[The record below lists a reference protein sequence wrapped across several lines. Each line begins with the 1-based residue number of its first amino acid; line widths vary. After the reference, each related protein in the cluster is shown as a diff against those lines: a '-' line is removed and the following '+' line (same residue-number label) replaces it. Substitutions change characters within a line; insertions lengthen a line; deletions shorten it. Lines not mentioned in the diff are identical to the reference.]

1 MSEKRP
7 IGEDIFQW
15 WKDYIAPRVQ
25 GQSEDEAENKTQ
37 RSGGR
42 NARQGAARAL
52 SARLRRSTYS
62 DILSE
67 PDVSELVVKLSLSKD
82 QLKPFAY
89 MLHVISFVR
98 HNVPDSLA
106 KRLKGADEKPVMS
119 HARFRKLMTAER
131 DEVASL
137 LRRAVTL
144 VGYECNV
151 SRLVEDMMFWGD
163 QTRTRWCL
171 DYFRSSVREEVNDKR
186 PLGEK
191 VLQWWENHVAPRVQ
205 GDSGDYDPR
214 QSAARALSARL
225 RRSTYPD
232 ILFEPTVSRLVVELS
247 LSKDQLKPFAY
258 MLHVISFVRRDVS
271 DSLAKRLKGADET
284 PVMSHMRF
292 KQLMTAGEDEVAS
305 LLRRAVTLV
314 GYECNV
320 ARLAGDMMFWNDQTR
335 TRWCLDYFGV
345 PSDSEKKAEPSQA

>member
-15 WKDYIAPRVQ
+15 WKDYI
-25 GQSEDEAENKTQ
+25 
-37 RSGGR
+37 
-42 NARQGAARAL
+42 
-52 SARLRRSTYS
+52 
-62 DILSE
+62 
-67 PDVSELVVKLSLSKD
+67 
-82 QLKPFAY
+82 
-89 MLHVISFVR
+89 
-98 HNVPDSLA
+98 
-106 KRLKGADEKPVMS
+106 
-119 HARFRKLMTAER
+119 
-131 DEVASL
+131 
-137 LRRAVTL
+137 
-144 VGYECNV
+144 
-151 SRLVEDMMFWGD
+151 
-163 QTRTRWCL
+163 
-171 DYFRSSVREEVNDKR
+171 
-186 PLGEK
+186 
-191 VLQWWENHVAPRVQ
+191 APRVQ

-232 ILFEPTVSRLVVELS
+232 ILFEPDVSELVVELS

-258 MLHVISFVRRDVS
+258 MLHVISFVRRDVP

-320 ARLAGDMMFWNDQTR
+320 ARLAGDMMFWKDQTH
-335 TRWCLDYFGV
+335 THWCLDYFGAP
-345 PSDSEKKAEPSQA
+345 PSSYEEVEPSQA